1 MYSSKPYY
9 VVDSFTLHFKM
20 KYLGNLQFVESSFVI
35 LLIFE
40 AEYVLNLLYIKIE
53 PYTPKEE
60 KGLKRSIFPLVMLEK
75 KFHVFTKWKR
85 PVFFLM
91 PDLLTIEVLNV

>member
-20 KYLGNLQFVESSFVI
+20 KYLGNLQRVESSFVI

-40 AEYVLNLLYIKIE
+40 AEYVLDLLYIKIE

-60 KGLKRSIFPLVMLEK
+60 
-75 KFHVFTKWKR
+75 
-85 PVFFLM
+85 
-91 PDLLTIEVLNV
+91 

>member
-20 KYLGNLQFVESSFVI
+20 KYLGNLQLVESSFVI

-40 AEYVLNLLYIKIE
+40 AEYVLNILYIKIG
-53 PYTPKEE
+53 PHTPKEE
-60 KGLKRSIFPLVMLEK
+60 
-75 KFHVFTKWKR
+75 
-85 PVFFLM
+85 
-91 PDLLTIEVLNV
+91 

>member
-1 MYSSKPYY
+1 MYSSKAYY

-35 LLIFE
+35 LLISE

-60 KGLKRSIFPLVMLEK
+60 
-75 KFHVFTKWKR
+75 
-85 PVFFLM
+85 
-91 PDLLTIEVLNV
+91 

>member
-1 MYSSKPYY
+1 MYSSKPCY

-20 KYLGNLQFVESSFVI
+20 KYLGNLQLVESSFVI

-53 PYTPKEE
+53 PYTPKQE
-60 KGLKRSIFPLVMLEK
+60 
-75 KFHVFTKWKR
+75 
-85 PVFFLM
+85 
-91 PDLLTIEVLNV
+91 